1 MGIDFV
7 FTFILTT
14 KQMKNTLLLFCILLS
29 SISQAQTE
37 LEVLPPNY
45 IKSIILRGNSTI
57 SGNPV
62 IQMGESLNLEFD
74 DIIGDEANYYYV
86 ITHHNYDWTPSE
98 LNKSEYLNGFDDVRI
113 LNYNNSYNT
122 LQGYTHYKLSIPNK
136 DTQSFK
142 VSGNYMLKIFNE
154 NDELVFSRKFMVY
167 ESIANVKVAVKR
179 SRDLK
184 YINSRQ
190 VVNFSIDSPDL
201 LIRNPE
207 ATVNVVITKNY
218 NLKSAIKNIKPQY
231 TIGNELIYKY
241 DTPTAFQAGNEFLQF
256 DSKDLR
262 ATTIDIGKIELKEL
276 YNHFLFVDNSRDSEP
291 YAYNP
296 DINGQFVI
304 RTLQGE
310 DPSIEAEYVW
320 THFKLQNYDPLDGD
334 EIHLYGAFNNFELNN
349 STLMKYNKASGLYE
363 NAMLTKQGYYNYKY
377 VLLTKDGT
385 LDEGFISGNFD
396 VTENVYQ
403 VLVYFR
409 DLGARYDKI
418 IGVGEA
424 SSLNI
429 SN

>member
-1 MGIDFV
+1 
-7 FTFILTT
+7 
-14 KQMKNTLLLFCILLS
+14 MKNTILLFCILLA

-45 IKSIILRGNSTI
+45 IKSIVFRGNSTI

-62 IQMGESLNLEFD
+62 IQMGESFHLEFD

-167 ESIANVKVAVKR
+167 ESIANVKVAIKR

-207 ATVNVVITKNY
+207 TTVNVVITKNY

-231 TIGNELIYKY
+231 NIGNELIYKY

-256 DSKDLR
+256 DSKDIR

-334 EIHLYGAFNNFELNN
+334 EIHLYGAFNNFELND

-377 VLLTKDGT
+377 VLLTKEGT

-409 DLGARYDKI
+409 DLGARYDQI

>member
-45 IKSIILRGNSTI
+45 IKSIVLRGNSTI

>member
-1 MGIDFV
+1 
-7 FTFILTT
+7 
-14 KQMKNTLLLFCILLS
+14 MKNTLLLFCILLV

-45 IKSIILRGNSTI
+45 IKSIVFRGSSTI

-62 IQMGESLNLEFD
+62 IRLGESFHLEFD

-122 LQGYTHYKLSIPNK
+122 LQGYTHYNLSIPNK

-154 NDELVFSRKFMVY
+154 NDEMVFSRKFMVY
-167 ESIANVKVAVKR
+167 ESFANVKVAIKR

-184 YINSRQ
+184 FINSRQ

-207 ATVNVVITKNY
+207 STVNVVITKNY

-231 TIGNELIYKY
+231 TVGNELIYRY

-262 ATTIDIGKIELKEL
+262 ATTIDIGRIELNEL
-276 YNHFLFVDNSRDSEP
+276 YSHFLFVDNSRDSEP

-296 DINGQFVI
+296 DINGQFLI

-310 DPSIEAEYVW
+310 NPAIEAEYVW
-320 THFKLQNYDPLDGD
+320 THFKLQNYDPLEGD
-334 EIHLYGAFNNFELNN
+334 EIHLYGAFNNFELDD

>member
-1 MGIDFV
+1 
-7 FTFILTT
+7 
-14 KQMKNTLLLFCILLS
+14 MKNTLLLFCILLA

-45 IKSIILRGNSTI
+45 IKSIVFRGNSTI

-62 IQMGESLNLEFD
+62 MQMGESFHLEFD

-167 ESIANVKVAVKR
+167 ESIANVKVAIKR

-256 DSKDLR
+256 DSKDIR
-262 ATTIDIGKIELKEL
+262 ATTIDIGKIELKDL

-334 EIHLYGAFNNFELNN
+334 EIHLYGAFNNFELND

-409 DLGARYDKI
+409 DLGARYDQI

>member
-1 MGIDFV
+1 
-7 FTFILTT
+7 
-14 KQMKNTLLLFCILLS
+14 
-29 SISQAQTE
+29 
-37 LEVLPPNY
+37 
-45 IKSIILRGNSTI
+45 
-57 SGNPV
+57 
-62 IQMGESLNLEFD
+62 
-74 DIIGDEANYYYV
+74 V

-122 LQGYTHYKLSIPNK
+122 LQGYTHYNLSIPNK

-154 NDELVFSRKFMVY
+154 NDEMVFSRKFMVY
-167 ESIANVKVAVKR
+167 ESFANVKVAIKR

-184 YINSRQ
+184 FINSRQ

-207 ATVNVVITKNY
+207 STVNVVITKNY

-231 TIGNELIYKY
+231 TVGNELIYRY

-262 ATTIDIGKIELKEL
+262 ATTIDIGRIELNEL
-276 YNHFLFVDNSRDSEP
+276 YSHFLFVDNSRDSEP

-296 DINGQFVI
+296 DINGQFLI

-310 DPSIEAEYVW
+310 NPAIEAEYVW
-320 THFKLQNYDPLDGD
+320 THFKLQNYDPLEGD
-334 EIHLYGAFNNFELNN
+334 EIHLYGAFNNFELDD